1 MLPGTFCKKFIK
13 GGNSCKKLKAK
24 MYSKGFFVLLFV
36 PGFYCRPCGE
46 PPVCKCYEPAGLI
59 SCEEIEEFPSFNHTD
74 IWNIDML
81 DIINTSLSKVPDLE
95 GWRNLAL
102 LTSIGN
108 SFLDCRDLHNRE
120 GHFYIKSDCPMDSLS
135 NTKTVN
141 YQLLWPYFLSIVPF
155 SLLGLVGG
163 YKMMYQNLK
172 RSSQS
177 LKDDEPER
185 VDL

>member
-59 SCEEIEEFPSFNHTD
+59 SCEEIEE
-74 IWNIDML
+74 
-81 DIINTSLSKVPDLE
+81 
-95 GWRNLAL
+95 
-102 LTSIGN
+102 
-108 SFLDCRDLHNRE
+108 FLDCRDLHNRE